1 MSFKNITPEEYDRLI
16 NNKNRIFDLTFK
28 TPEVLNKYRNDKNIY
43 DEIKYK
49 EKQNKKIDNYNKIL
63 EDNFNKHLPKKN
75 YNKNEKTLLNVLE
88 NLEDTVKQSNDSND
102 INIVKNVFKHLSKKK
117 DYINYVDLKKLDNK
131 NKFNKYKFD
140 NDEDII
146 KSFKTIF
153 KENDIEY
160 KPYSKSEFHKI
171 EYLLDKLEYDDRIDK
186 DLFNYFKTNL
196 SEQKK
201 LTHKIPINKIISNQD
216 GNGLFKTNKVKINTD
231 LLNKNILSIRYLTGK
246 KLTNKLLKD
255 DYKISKNMTN
265 AIKFNKDIHKLSKN
279 EKNVYYELQKY
290 LNKGQD
296 INILIGSYL
305 AGNNSK
311 DLFNKINKILHDKY
325 KNKLIT
331 QKEYTNLLSKINN
344 VYNIWK

>member
-16 NNKNRIFDLTFK
+16 KNKNRIFDLTFK

-102 INIVKNVFKHLSKKK
+102 IDIVKNVFKHLSKKK
-117 DYINYVDLKKLDNK
+117 DYINYADLKKLDNK

-186 DLFNYFKTNL
+186 DLFNYFHETLKNK
-196 SEQKK
+196 KK

-216 GNGLFKTNKVKINTD
+216 GKGLFKTNKVKINTD

-255 DYKISKNMTN
+255 DYKISKNMIN

-311 DLFNKINKILHDKY
+311 DLFNKINKILYDKY
-325 KNKLIT
+325 KNNLIN
-331 QKEYTNLLSKINN
+331 QKAYTNLLSKINN
-344 VYNIWK
+344 V

>member
-88 NLEDTVKQSNDSND
+88 NLEDTVKQSND

-117 DYINYVDLKKLDNK
+117 DYINYVDLKKLDNE

-255 DYKISKNMTN
+255 DYKISKNMVN
-265 AIKFNKDIHKLSKN
+265 AIKFDKDIHKLSKN

-290 LNKGQD
+290 LNKDQD

-311 DLFNKINKILHDKY
+311 DLFNKINKILYDKY
-325 KNKLIT
+325 KNNLIN
-331 QKEYTNLLSKINN
+331 QKTYTNLLSKINI
-344 VYNIWK
+344 V

>member
-16 NNKNRIFDLTFK
+16 KNKNRIFDLTFK

-88 NLEDTVKQSNDSND
+88 NLEDTVKQSNDSNNID
-102 INIVKNVFKHLSKKK
+102 IVKNVFKHLSKKK
-117 DYINYVDLKKLDNK
+117 DYINYADLKKLDNE

-146 KSFKTIF
+146 KSFETIF

-160 KPYSKSEFHKI
+160 KPYSISEFHKI

-186 DLFNYFKTNL
+186 NLYNYFYNTLRDK
-196 SEQKK
+196 KK
-201 LTHKIPINKIISNQD
+201 LTHRIPINKIISNQD
-216 GNGLFKTNKVKINTD
+216 GNGLFKTNKIKINTD

-255 DYKISKNMTN
+255 DYKISKNMVN

-311 DLFNKINKILHDKY
+311 DLFNKINKILYDKY
-325 KNKLIT
+325 KNNLIT
-331 QKEYTNLLSKINN
+331 QKKYTNLLSKINN
-344 VYNIWK
+344 V

>member
-1 MSFKNITPEEYDRLI
+1 MSFKNITPEEYQKLI

-43 DEIKYK
+43 DEIKYS
-49 EKQNKKIDNYNKIL
+49 EKQNKKLKDYGKVFHENLDKYFIENADKKKIEEISRYNYNILKEKKKEL
-63 EDNFNKHLPKKN
+63 EDKDIELILMDDKLKIKDDEIKEIRKN
-75 YNKNEKTLLNVLE
+75 HIK
-88 NLEDTVKQSNDSND
+88 
-102 INIVKNVFKHLSKKK
+102 
-117 DYINYVDLKKLDNK
+117 
-131 NKFNKYKFD
+131 NKYKFD
-140 NDEDII
+140 NDENII
-146 KSFKTIF
+146 KSFETIF
-153 KENDIEY
+153 KENNIKY
-160 KPYSKSEFHKI
+160 KPYKQGFTQIK
-171 EYLLDKLEYDDRIDK
+171 YLLDKLDNYEKLDRN
-186 DLFNYFKTNL
+186 LYNYFHETLKNK
-196 SEQKK
+196 KK

-255 DYKISKNMTN
+255 DYKVSKNMVN

-290 LNKGQD
+290 LNKDQD

-311 DLFNKINKILHDKY
+311 DLFNKINKILYDKY
-325 KNKLIT
+325 KNNLIT

-344 VYNIWK
+344 V